1 MAPPPHPRQAEAR
14 RVARA
19 GGGDDDG
26 DGGALPGGAAVGK
39 GAVQADRPLVRLQRG
54 LLPRDDA
61 GSRLLHEHDGRL
73 LPPRDRRQRE
83 RGRGALARV
92 GRGALG
98 RQGDE
103 QPSLRPPEPG
113 AVAAAGDDAPRRAA
127 RRRCGGAVAAGG
139 AFLTAGARGG
149 AVGVK
154 ESGRR
159 AASAGG
165 RSGHLGGV
173 TTTTPTSSAQTMAS
187 SGGAPASA
195 PAPPILCARTRPPTC
210 GAPLTA
216 TTATCAQ
223 ALRARRRRRDQHAG
237 GGAHG
242 RGRDGVGAVDVARRA
257 ARRDEDVGVLRG
269 RGWALVRENVYE
281 VSPALTIYWRV
292 NVVSGTARCHERW
305 SAAPPAPRRV
315 PGPLGHCTAARHSYW
330 PILLAT

>member
-1 MAPPPHPRQAEAR
+1 MGAVGHPGRRLRLRPRARRRRRRHRRRRRPRRRRAPVAPPPHPRQAEAR

-113 AVAAAGDDAPRRAA
+113 AVAAAGDDAAAVGAA
-127 RRRCGGAVAAGG
+127 RRRFGGAVAAVRRRVPDG
-139 AFLTAGARGG
+139 GARGG
-149 AVGVK
+149 AVGRQGDGRAAVRRALGVVGVDR
-154 ESGRR
+154 SGRR
-159 AASAGG
+159 HHDDARCRA
-165 RSGHLGGV
+165 RRRWPPPV
-173 TTTTPTSSAQTMAS
+173 R
-187 SGGAPASA
+187 APASA
-195 PAPPILCARTRPPTC
+195 PAPPILCAAPARRPAAPHSPRRLQRARRLFVRGGDGAINMRAEVRTGEGETGWAPWTSL
-210 GAPLTA
+210 GAPLGETK
-216 TTATCAQ
+216 T
-223 ALRARRRRRDQHAG
+223 
-237 GGAHG
+237 
-242 RGRDGVGAVDVARRA
+242 
-257 ARRDEDVGVLRG
+257 
-269 RGWALVRENVYE
+269 WA
-281 VSPALTIYWRV
+281 
-292 NVVSGTARCHERW
+292 C
-305 SAAPPAPRRV
+305 
-315 PGPLGHCTAARHSYW
+315 
-330 PILLAT
+330 